1 MVKKL
6 FLLVLF
12 HVWCISTFG
21 QDFVRDSS
29 ALYYIKLK
37 NKSEYLAEIVSR
49 NFKELII
56 LDKIKGEVKL
66 TQSQIVTIELAGKNY
81 LWLIET
87 VDNRFF
93 GEVIYKN
100 NQEIMLRTENMG
112 QMAIPLISVKSAKI
126 IKSEWIHQGTYWGPN
141 PNASRLL
148 FSATAIPLKR
158 GESYYEMTDILIHQY
173 RYGVTDNFSILGG
186 SILPFSAFVSAR
198 YAQKIKPKLYMGGG
212 AIVNFSFYRNLNDL
226 DLAFVNGLAT
236 YGNES
241 SNITVGVG
249 MTFFRSS
256 VIGRASSGI
265 AITNSGLPITMLGAQ
280 VRLAKRITLV
290 TENYFFSR
298 LANSVNNIRQRESV
312 LSGAMRIQGE
322 RKSFEFGLLL
332 NLTLNDNFVIPHIGS
347 TYYFGRR

>member
-1 MVKKL
+1 VKRL
-6 FLLVLF
+6 FLFVLF
-12 HVWCISTFG
+12 NLWCIFAIG

-29 ALYYIKLK
+29 SLYYIRLK
-37 NKSEYLAEIVSR
+37 NKTEFLAEIISR

-56 LDKIKGEVKL
+56 HDKIKGEVNL

-93 GEVIYKN
+93 GEVVYKN
-100 NQEIMLRTENMG
+100 NQEIMLNTENMG
-112 QMAIPLISVKSAKI
+112 QMAIPLISVKSTRI
-126 IKSEWIHQGTYWGPN
+126 IKSEWIHNGTYWGPN

-148 FSATAIPLKR
+148 FSATAIPLKK
-158 GESYYEMTDILIHQY
+158 GESFYELTDVLIHQY
-173 RYGVTDNFSILGG
+173 RYGVTDNFSVLGG

-198 YAQKIKPKLYMGGG
+198 YAQKVKPKLYMGGG
-212 AIVNFSFYRNLNDL
+212 AIVNFSFYRNLKEL

-249 MTFFRSS
+249 MTFFRSA

-265 AITNSGLPITMLGAQ
+265 AITNSGLPITLLGAQ
-280 VRLAKRITLV
+280 VRLAKRISLV

-298 LANSVNNIRQRESV
+298 LTNTGTNIRQRESV

-332 NLTLNDNFVIPHIGS
+332 NLTLNENIVIPHIGY